1 MEPQSILQ
9 TLFLGGASAALAF
22 VAALVIAGIV
32 NIVIRAIASRLRR
45 RNPASLPAQIMAALR
60 GAIALFIVICGL
72 FIALL
77 MLTTLTTPVHD
88 LIQNWGDWIRK
99 AWLATAI
106 MHIAYMLHRALD
118 TILNWYVQS
127 VAADT
132 ETQLDDRLIP
142 PLRRVLPLMMYSVGG
157 LTALAAVNIPIT
169 PILAGFGIGGLAIAL
184 AVRPTLANFVSGTYV
199 VTEGEIQ
206 VGHYI
211 EIHGGPAGYVEEVGW
226 RSSKIRT
233 MYNNLVIIPNSRMV
247 DSIITNYNSP
257 DPAIDVLVYCGVSY
271 DSDLRRVE
279 EVARAT
285 AQDVVNAS
293 EHAVKDGEPWF
304 GFEEFG
310 DSNITFWI
318 FIRATDRLGSFHLTS
333 ELVKAIHSR
342 LTQEGIEINYPVR
355 RLVFPPEQAGA
366 PPIPPQPPAPPP
378 PHPPGDAPR

>member
-1 MEPQSILQ
+1 M
-9 TLFLGGASAALAF
+9 AF

-45 RNPASLPAQIMAALR
+45 RNPDSLPAQIMAALR

-88 LIQNWGDWIRK
+88 IIQNWGDWIRK

-106 MHIAYMLHRALD
+106 THISYMLHRALD
-118 TILNWYVQS
+118 TILSWYVQS

-132 ETQLDDRLIP
+132 TTQLDDRLIP
-142 PLRRVLPLMMYSVGG
+142 PLRRVLPLLMYSVGG

-184 AVRPTLANFVSGTYV
+184 AVRPTLANFVAGTYI
-199 VTEGEIQ
+199 VTEGDLK
-206 VGHYI
+206 VNHYI
-211 EIHGGPAGYVEEVGW
+211 EIHGGPAGYVKEIGW
-226 RSSKIRT
+226 RSSKITT

-257 DPAIDVLVYCGVSY
+257 DEAIDVLVYCGVSY

-293 EHAVKDGEPWF
+293 ENAIKDDEPWF

-310 DSNITFWI
+310 DSNISFWI
-318 FIRATDRLGSFHLTS
+318 FIRAKNRLASFHLTS
-333 ELVKAIHSR
+333 ELVKTIHSR
-342 LTQEGIEINYPVR
+342 FTEEGIEINYPVR
-355 RLVFPPEQAGA
+355 RLVFPPEHIGA
-366 PPIPPQPPAPPP
+366 PPVPPQPPAPPQ

>member
-1 MEPQSILQ
+1 M
-9 TLFLGGASAALAF
+9 LAF
-22 VAALVIAGIV
+22 VASLVVSGIV
-32 NIVIRAIASRLRR
+32 NIVIRAIAARLRR
-45 RNPASLPAQIMAALR
+45 INPNSLAAQIMAALR

-72 FIALL
+72 YIALL

-88 LIQNWGDWIRK
+88 LIQNWDDWILK

-106 MHIAYMLHRALD
+106 MHIAFMLHRALD
-118 TILNWYVQS
+118 TILSWYVQII
-127 VAADT
+127 AAST
-132 ETQLDDRLIP
+132 TTQLDDRLIP
-142 PLRRVLPLMMYSVGG
+142 PLRRVMPLLMYSIGG

-169 PILAGFGIGGLAIAL
+169 PILAGFGIGGLAVAL

-211 EIHGGPAGYVEEVGW
+211 QIHGGPAGYVKEVGW
-226 RSSKIRT
+226 RSSKIQT

-271 DSDLRRVE
+271 DSDLQRVE

-285 AQDVVNAS
+285 AQDVVDAS
-293 EHAVKDGEPWF
+293 EHAVKGEEPWF

-310 DSNITFWI
+310 DSNISFWI
-318 FIRATDRLGSFHLTS
+318 FIRAKDRLGSFHLTS
-333 ELVKAIHSR
+333 ELVKTIHSR
-342 LTQEGIEINYPVR
+342 FTQEGIEINYPVR

-366 PPIPPQPPAPPP
+366 PPVPPQPPAPPTP
-378 PHPPGDAPR
+378 PSPGDAPR